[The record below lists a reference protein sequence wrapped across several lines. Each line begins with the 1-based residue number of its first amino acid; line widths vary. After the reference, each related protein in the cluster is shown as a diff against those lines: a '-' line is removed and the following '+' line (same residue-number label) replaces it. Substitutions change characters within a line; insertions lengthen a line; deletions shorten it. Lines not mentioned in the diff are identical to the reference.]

1 MHKLIVAKCVEAC
14 VLVNFFHA
22 HYFEHI
28 FLSMFTPPM
37 HLKLFAGG
45 SLLRDFVNIPLEGY
59 RTLVPIKITQNPL
72 IPKNIRQGGASVFI
86 DLYAWLS
93 AGVCKFPR
101 SSG

>member
-1 MHKLIVAKCVEAC
+1 MQKLIVAKSTDAC
-14 VLVNFFHA
+14 ALAIFFHA
-22 HYFEHI
+22 HYFEHNL
-28 FLSMFTPPM
+28 LSMFTTPR

-45 SLLRDFVNIPLEGY
+45 SLLGDFVNNPLEGY

-86 DLYAWLS
+86 VLYAWLS